1 MLRYID
7 ELERNLYKYGIEKE
21 DVCLVNSAI
30 LAVRGIRENADL
42 EFALRPSARECLIN
56 RGEEFYYYNQY
67 SKVIKFSEN
76 IDCDQDLYRM
86 FNIYDEDL
94 FTDKHAERY
103 GNYRVI
109 RPELLM
115 ASKIIWNREKD
126 EAHQKIVKES
136 YLWTEDFEKK
146 VNVYVETAIN
156 NGWPEPINRD
166 ILWNQI
172 LSSEKEVYIFGTGY
186 IGKHVYKRFLRENA
200 IDRIRGFMVSARE
213 NDQNT
218 LFDKKI
224 YVLNEINK
232 KYSLI
237 VVATGIQNLK
247 ENLDM
252 LTNKGFY
259 DAVAGYA
266 LYVN

>member
-1 MLRYID
+1 MLKYID

-30 LAVRGIRENADL
+30 LAVKGIRENADL

-56 RGEEFYYYNQY
+56 KGEMFYYCNKY
-67 SKVIKFSEN
+67 SKVIKFSEK

-94 FTDKHAERY
+94 FSDDHTERY
-103 GNYRVI
+103 GKYRI
-109 RPELLM
+109 IKPELLM

-126 EAHQKIVKES
+126 EAHQKIIKES
-136 YLWTEDFEKK
+136 CLWSEDFEKK
-146 VNVYVETAIN
+146 VNAYVKVALN
-156 NGWPEPINRD
+156 NGWPEPVDRD
-166 ILWNQI
+166 ILWNHI
-172 LSSEKEVYIFGTGY
+172 LSSEKDVYIFGTGY
-186 IGKHVYKRFLRENA
+186 IGKHVYKRFFRENA
-200 IDRIRGFMVSARE
+200 IDRIRGFAVSARE

-224 YVLNEINK
+224 YELEEINK
-232 KYSLI
+232 QYSVI
-237 VVATGIQNLK
+237 VLATGIQNLK

-252 LTNKGFY
+252 LKNEGFN

-266 LYVN
+266 LYIN